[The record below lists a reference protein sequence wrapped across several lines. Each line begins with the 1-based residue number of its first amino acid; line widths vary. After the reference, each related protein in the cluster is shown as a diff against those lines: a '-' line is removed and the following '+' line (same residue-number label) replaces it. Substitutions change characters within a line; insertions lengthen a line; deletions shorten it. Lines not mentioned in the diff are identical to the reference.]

1 MKTTSQNID
10 CKANSSPRA
19 VTDSE
24 QGFTLVEVAAAM
36 LILLI
41 SLLGVT
47 AVFAYAVSFNAG
59 NSNRA
64 RALVILQQEVEN
76 LRSAKFTPSTTDV
89 LLAGGTHATK
99 VVITPDGGSF
109 NINLTVDD
117 DPFTPGVQIN
127 TAKSIKEITATVTLN
142 RPTAGWQTSVPSIIV
157 LRRVRGN

>member
-1 MKTTSQNID
+1 MKTTSQHID
-10 CKANSSPRA
+10 SKLNTPLRI
-19 VTDSE
+19 VKPSE
-24 QGFTLVEVAAAM
+24 KGFTLVEVGAAM

-76 LRSAKFTPSTTDV
+76 LRSAKFTPTKTDT

-99 VVITPDGGSF
+99 VVVTPDGGSF
-109 NINLTVDD
+109 SINLTVDD
-117 DPFTPGVQIN
+117 DPFTTGVQIN
-127 TAKSIKEITATVTLN
+127 TAKSIKEITASVTLN
-142 RPTAGWQTSVPSIIV
+142 RPTAGWQTSVPSLIV